1 MSTLFLQVFATFFT
15 LFLDTLGRVAIKTCL
30 NYALTHQSFFLQKN
44 IILPYLSL
52 ILYSNKEIT
61 SVFVGIFNEIVKE
74 RRDYNV
80 EEL

>member
-1 MSTLFLQVFATFFT
+1 MSTPFLQDFATFFT
-15 LFLDTLGRVAIKTCL
+15 LFRDTLGYVGKQIPL
-30 NYALTHQSFFLQKN
+30 NTALTSQSIFRNN

-61 SVFVGIFNEIVKE
+61 SAFVDIFNEIVKE

>member
-1 MSTLFLQVFATFFT
+1 MSTPFLQDFATFFT
-15 LFLDTLGRVAIKTCL
+15 LFRDTLGYVGKQICL
-30 NYALTHQSFFLQKN
+30 NTALTTQSIFRKN
-44 IILPYLSL
+44 IILPYLFL

-61 SVFVGIFNEIVKE
+61 SAFVDIINEIVKE

>member
-1 MSTLFLQVFATFFT
+1 MSTPFLQDFATFFT
-15 LFLDTLGRVAIKTCL
+15 LFRDTLGYVGKQICL
-30 NYALTHQSFFLQKN
+30 NTTLTTQSIFRKN
-44 IILPYLSL
+44 IILPYLFL

-61 SVFVGIFNEIVKE
+61 SAFVDIFNEIVKE

>member
-1 MSTLFLQVFATFFT
+1 MLKYYPDYSVNFF
-15 LFLDTLGRVAIKTCL
+15 R
-30 NYALTHQSFFLQKN
+30 KN

-61 SVFVGIFNEIVKE
+61 SAFVDIFNEIVKE

>member
-1 MSTLFLQVFATFFT
+1 MSTPFLQDFATFFT
-15 LFLDTLGRVAIKTCL
+15 LFRDTLGYVGKQICL
-30 NYALTHQSFFLQKN
+30 NTTLTTQSIFFRKN

-52 ILYSNKEIT
+52 TLYSNKDIT
-61 SVFVGIFNEIVKE
+61 SAFVDIFNEIVKE

>member
-1 MSTLFLQVFATFFT
+1 MLKYYPDYSVNFF
-15 LFLDTLGRVAIKTCL
+15 R
-30 NYALTHQSFFLQKN
+30 KN

-61 SVFVGIFNEIVKE
+61 SAFVGIFNDIVKE

>member
-1 MSTLFLQVFATFFT
+1 MLKYCPDYSVNFF
-15 LFLDTLGRVAIKTCL
+15 R
-30 NYALTHQSFFLQKN
+30 KN